1 MLVRSRLACTG
12 VAREPFGGRAAYTRP
27 VTRWRLSALPLCA
40 SILAIGLAP
49 CVSSADAAPTASQ
62 AISWLNA
69 QRAVNG
75 LPAGITENP
84 EWNEGCGLHM
94 RWDAKNPGASNPH
107 IETPG
112 TPGYTTLG
120 AFAGAHAVLAFG
132 ADWTRSGLFPWHA
145 ADPWEFAPIHLMQ
158 LLAPELSVSGFAPGC
173 MITLGGYERT
183 PPAEPELLAYPGN
196 GTSFIYPTEQAN
208 EWPFTPAAFVGLKQ
222 GATTGP
228 YLFVLGWGTSSG
240 RITSA
245 SLTGPSGAVPV
256 RTVDN
261 STTGPLGDLGSYMPP
276 GGMLIPLKALSPGKR
291 YTATAT
297 FAPSPAVVEV
307 PPPIVEP
314 GVIAFPS
321 FEITGNL
328 QALSPG
334 ESQTAPTPL
343 SVTWSFKTAAAP
355 KRRAR
360 CRRHQGRSGSCK
372 LTKK

>member
-1 MLVRSRLACTG
+1 M
-12 VAREPFGGRAAYTRP
+12 
-27 VTRWRLSALPLCA
+27 
-40 SILAIGLAP
+40 SILAMGFAY
-49 CVSSADAAPTASQ
+49 CVSSADGAVTASQ
-62 AISWLNA
+62 AIAWLNS
-69 QRAVNG
+69 QRAANG

-84 EWNEGCGLHM
+84 EWNEGCQLHM
-94 RWDAKNPGASNPH
+94 QWYAKNPRASNPH

-132 ADWTRSGLFPWHA
+132 EDWTHSGSFPWDA

-183 PPAEPELLAYPGN
+183 PPAEPELLTYPGN

-208 EWPFTPAAFVGLKQ
+208 EWPFTPAPFVALKQ

-240 RITSA
+240 RLTSG
-245 SLTGPSGAVPV
+245 SLTGPSGAVQV

-276 GGMLIPLKALSPGKR
+276 GGMLIPVKALSPGKR

-297 FAPSPAVVEV
+297 FAPSPAIVEE
-307 PPPIVEP
+307 PPPVAEP
-314 GVIAFPS
+314 GVISFPS

-328 QALSPG
+328 QELSPG
-334 ESQTAPTPL
+334 ESPTAPTPL
-343 SVTWSFKTAAAP
+343 SVTWSFKTATGP
-355 KRRAR
+355 SRSTKCLRDQDRSR
-360 CRRHQGRSGSCK
+360 YCRS
-372 LTKK
+372 KKNDPAGA